1 MDKKRSILNVSVSIA
16 FKLVLL
22 ILSLL
27 SRRYLIRYIGN
38 DVNGLNSLYVS
49 IMGILSVAD
58 LGVGTAI
65 SFSMYAP
72 IVKGDQDKVSALYQL
87 FQKAYL
93 LIGGII
99 LLAGFLLMPFLPLM
113 AKDYVNIQQNMY
125 LTFGLVL
132 LSTVLTYCFSFK
144 ISLINAYKDNYITTT
159 IDSSG
164 QIFQYVLQIVVIVLT
179 RSFILYLICK
189 IVAVLAEWAVTNL
202 VFSKKYST
210 RLKKDAVLDEET
222 KTEVTKNVKAM
233 FLHKIGAVLANS
245 FDSIIISTF
254 IGIVLLGKYSNY
266 AAIMSAMF
274 STLVLFFTPLTS
286 IIGHLYAKED
296 KNEIVG
302 YFRFFYGVNY
312 VLGCIFFLGYYCVI
326 DDLIF
331 LILGANLALSRT
343 VSLVITVNYF
353 TQFMRQSV
361 LLFRDATGVFYY
373 DRWKPLAEGL
383 FNIVL
388 SVLLVLVF
396 PEEYKIVGVIV
407 ATIITNLLICHTV
420 EPFVLYRHA
429 FNRSVRP
436 YYGMNYGYQFLFFLC
451 VIGISFVDF
460 QLPNI
465 YVDLLAKGC
474 LAVGVSLLPVAI
486 QCLYNK
492 DFLVHLKDMV
502 RNRSRQDIA

>member
-99 LLAGFLLMPFLPLM
+99 LLAGFLLMPFLPMM

-164 QIFQYVLQIVVIVLT
+164 QILQYVLQIVVIVLT

-210 RLKKDAVLDEET
+210 RLK
-222 KTEVTKNVKAM
+222 
-233 FLHKIGAVLANS
+233 
-245 FDSIIISTF
+245 
-254 IGIVLLGKYSNY
+254 
-266 AAIMSAMF
+266 
-274 STLVLFFTPLTS
+274 
-286 IIGHLYAKED
+286 
-296 KNEIVG
+296 
-302 YFRFFYGVNY
+302 
-312 VLGCIFFLGYYCVI
+312 
-326 DDLIF
+326 
-331 LILGANLALSRT
+331 
-343 VSLVITVNYF
+343 
-353 TQFMRQSV
+353 
-361 LLFRDATGVFYY
+361 
-373 DRWKPLAEGL
+373 
-383 FNIVL
+383 
-388 SVLLVLVF
+388 
-396 PEEYKIVGVIV
+396 
-407 ATIITNLLICHTV
+407 
-420 EPFVLYRHA
+420 
-429 FNRSVRP
+429 
-436 YYGMNYGYQFLFFLC
+436 
-451 VIGISFVDF
+451 
-460 QLPNI
+460 
-465 YVDLLAKGC
+465 
-474 LAVGVSLLPVAI
+474 
-486 QCLYNK
+486 
-492 DFLVHLKDMV
+492 
-502 RNRSRQDIA
+502 